1 MQTVRLRIIGSE
13 TDTQSL
19 ISILHGLEGV
29 ERVEEVAD
37 LMPHMDEEDSS
48 SLGLPDDMGP
58 GMHALEVDVGDA
70 ALAEQVRQLA
80 GRAAEELD
88 ANVEFV
94 DEF

>member
-29 ERVEEVAD
+29 ERIEEVAD
-37 LMPHMDEEDSS
+37 LMPHMDDEDSS

-80 GRAAEELD
+80 GQAAEQLD

>member
-13 TDTQSL
+13 SDTQSL

-29 ERVEEVAD
+29 ERIEEVAD
-37 LMPHMDEEDSS
+37 LMPHMDDEDSS

-80 GRAAEELD
+80 GQAAEQLD

>member
-19 ISILHGLEGV
+19 ITILHGMEGV
-29 ERVEEVAD
+29 ERIEEVAD
-37 LMPHMDEEDSS
+37 LMPHMDDEDSS

-80 GRAAEELD
+80 GQAAEQLD

>member
-1 MQTVRLRIIGSE
+1 MQTVRMRIIGSE
-13 TDTQSL
+13 TDTQSM
-19 ISILHGLEGV
+19 ISILHGLDGV
-29 ERVEEVAD
+29 ERIEEVAD
-37 LMPHMDEEDSS
+37 LLPHMDDEDSS

-70 ALAEQVRQLA
+70 GVAEQVRQLA
-80 GRAAEELD
+80 GQAAEQLD

>member
-19 ISILHGLEGV
+19 ITILHGMEGV
-29 ERVEEVAD
+29 ERIEEVAD
-37 LMPHMDEEDSS
+37 LMPHMDDEDSS

-80 GRAAEELD
+80 GQAAEQLG